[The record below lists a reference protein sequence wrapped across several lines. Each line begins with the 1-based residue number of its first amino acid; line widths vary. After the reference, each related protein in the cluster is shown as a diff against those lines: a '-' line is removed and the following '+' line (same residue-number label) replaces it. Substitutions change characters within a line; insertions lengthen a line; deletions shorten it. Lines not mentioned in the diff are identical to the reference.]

1 MLLDTEATNMLEWLA
16 SYFLGVLLLDQTLR
30 SCKWRKWFLVKEAVD
45 GWTKSPH
52 QYHRKCIGNKFGEF
66 VDALKMTPL

>member
-30 SCKWRKWFLVKEAVD
+30 SCKWSTVKEAVD

-52 QYHRKCIGNKFGEF
+52 QYHRKRIENKFGEF
-66 VDALKMTPL
+66 VDVLKMTPL